1 MSWPED
7 GMETNSITQHPTED
21 LLEQYVAGKLAKT
34 AASLVSTHL
43 FGCDS
48 CYERYELELDFR
60 SAARNAA
67 AAIPLAEPAKESFWS
82 RLSLIPN
89 PALVAA
95 AALALV
101 MMFVVPRWTS
111 NNASPVVAELTAMRG
126 GQAEKPVPAGRPVH
140 LKLNTE
146 GIQTPNLRVELVDA
160 SGTAVWGGTAAPE
173 NGLAEDVVNRP
184 LQSGTYWVRLY
195 SQHDSDP
202 LREYA
207 LNVK

>member
-1 MSWPED
+1 
-7 GMETNSITQHPTED
+7 METNSITQHPTED
-21 LLEQYVAGKLAKT
+21 LLEQYIAGKLTKN

-43 FGCDS
+43 FECDS
-48 CYERYELELDFR
+48 CYERYESELDFR
-60 SAARNAA
+60 SAFRNAA
-67 AAIPLAEPAKESFWS
+67 SATPVAEPAKESFWS
-82 RLSLIPN
+82 RFALIPS

-101 MMFVVPRWTS
+101 MMFVVPRWTG
-111 NNASPVVAELTAMRG
+111 NNSAPVVAELTAMRG
-126 GQAEKPVPAGRPVH
+126 GQAEKAVPAGRPVR

-146 GIQTPNLRVELVDA
+146 GLQSQNLRVELVNA
-160 SGTAVWGGTAAPE
+160 SGAAVWSGTAAPE
-173 NGLAEDVVNRP
+173 NGLAEVVVNRP